1 MDSTSRAALT
11 ARLTGVLTV
20 AGPLLT
26 VGVGALDPLLLRVVE
41 LDDAAFLARLPA
53 LRGGFDTLSPAARDR
68 LLDTVEERLGERV
81 DTLDA
86 DDPAELAR
94 RTAADLAA
102 RELLTG
108 LGLPVPPPAHDDRF
122 PPLSG
127 HPAATRVLTP
137 APAPSTGATPA
148 RTLAAADRWRLVLG
162 RRPDQLPPG
171 AARLAT
177 ALDELYGAGHGEG
190 SRSGM
195 PAPGHGGGSGSRG
208 GREPSFPG
216 VREWSEELA
225 ALFGPGIREE
235 VLAAAAVTGRQDVLA
250 ELDPAAATPPWNCSG
265 RSCGT
270 PAASPKPASRRSGR
284 WSATWSTN

>member
-26 VGVGALDPLLLRVVE
+26 VGAGALDPLLHRVVE
-41 LDDAAFLARLPA
+41 LDDTAFLARLPA

-108 LGLPVPPPAHDDRF
+108 LGLPVPPPVHDDRF
-122 PPLSG
+122 PPRSG
-127 HPAATRVLTP
+127 HPAATHPIVEP
-137 APAPSTGATPA
+137 ATASSTEATPA
-148 RTLAAADRWRLVLG
+148 RTLAPADRWRLVLG
-162 RRPDQLPPG
+162 RRPDQLPSG

-190 SRSGM
+190 SR
-195 PAPGHGGGSGSRG
+195 GGLPGSGPRG

-250 ELDPAAATPPWNCSG
+250 ELEPAAATPPWNCSG

-270 PAASPKPASRRSGR
+270 PAAFPKPALRRSGP